1 MSDHDTRQEAG
12 SETGREGGGGTDR
25 HNEGARA
32 RDSFTEEFKVSG
44 EAVVSKVKELVR
56 EGNVRRIIIKNEEG
70 STLIE
75 IPLTIGVIGTV
86 LLPVWAAI
94 GAIAALAAN
103 LTIAVER
110 KGEPA
115 DATRTDAARTDAAP
129 AAGSEGSGSPQ
140 LPR

>member
-1 MSDHDTRQEAG
+1 MSDHDTQ
-12 SETGREGGGGTDR
+12 
-25 HNEGARA
+25 HEGAKQQTHHG
-32 RDSFTEEFKVSG
+32 DSFTEEFKVSG
-44 EAVVSKVKELVR
+44 EAVVAKIKELVR

-110 KGEPA
+110 RGSKPRATPGTGGTPPA
-115 DATRTDAARTDAAP
+115 
-129 AAGSEGSGSPQ
+129 SGSQDPGTPQ